1 MRFGKGDA
9 LAAAPF
15 EMLVVAKQGLDRG
28 RRGAKPWERRSPEWP
43 GTNAQGA
50 CPHLRLKSDEPKL
63 QLLTKKHLNF
73 LPYAKL
79 V

>member
-28 RRGAKPWERRSPEWP
+28 RRGAKHWERHSPEWP
-43 GTNAQGA
+43 GTNAKGA
-50 CPHLRLKSDEPKL
+50 CPP
-63 QLLTKKHLNF
+63 
-73 LPYAKL
+73 
-79 V
+79 

>member
-15 EMLVVAKQGLDRG
+15 EMPAVAKQGLDRG

-50 CPHLRLKSDEPKL
+50 CPTYVENPMSQNFNYLQKS
-63 QLLTKKHLNF
+63 T
-73 LPYAKL
+73 
-79 V
+79 

>member
-1 MRFGKGDA
+1 MLILCCSYGYAEGKTPYTTTVTA
-9 LAAAPF
+9 S
-15 EMLVVAKQGLDRG
+15 AKKLGQVRCSGSL
-28 RRGAKPWERRSPEWP
+28 SP
-43 GTNAQGA
+43 
-50 CPHLRLKSDEPKL
+50 LRLKSDAPKL

>member
-28 RRGAKPWERRSPEWP
+28 RRGGVSP
-43 GTNAQGA
+43 GSAI
-50 CPHLRLKSDEPKL
+50 L
-63 QLLTKKHLNF
+63 QNGQ
-73 LPYAKL
+73 